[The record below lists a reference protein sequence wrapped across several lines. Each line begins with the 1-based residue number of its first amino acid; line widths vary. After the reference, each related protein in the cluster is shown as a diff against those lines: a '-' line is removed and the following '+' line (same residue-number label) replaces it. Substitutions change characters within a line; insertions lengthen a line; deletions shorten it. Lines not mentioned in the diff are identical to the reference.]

1 MPARRVAI
9 SVVFS
14 PFGLV
19 YDPIPQ
25 ENLACHCFLGLVAM
39 AASYV
44 HRSFAAVVS
53 ASFHLFSD
61 VLLRFPYEIYKSA
74 DADNEFFAT

>member
-1 MPARRVAI
+1 
-9 SVVFS
+9 
-14 PFGLV
+14 
-19 YDPIPQ
+19 
-25 ENLACHCFLGLVAM
+25 LGLVAM
-39 AASYV
+39 AVSYV